1 LTCIAFADRFV
12 HRACVPILSRII
24 PDRFIW
30 VLIATIALASVL
42 PVRGADVAT
51 ANLVSSGAVFLI
63 FLLHGIR
70 LPRAEVIAGVRNWR
84 VQGALFLFVFGAM
97 GLTGLALARVTDGW
111 LPPLVALGFLYCG
124 VLPTTVQSAT
134 TYTSLAKGAV
144 AVSVV
149 ASALINLAAI
159 LVTPGLFAL
168 LAGRDGGVALSGDLA
183 VRIALILLLPFLIGQ
198 SVQRWVRPLALR
210 FPAAIKTMDQS
221 AIAIAVYVAFSAA
234 VVDGIW
240 TKLSNGDFAVLGAA
254 ITAMLLVGFGGSWL
268 IGGAMRLPRGQRTAM
283 LFSGAH
289 KSIAVG
295 APLAALLFPASAA
308 GMVLLPVLVYHLAQ
322 LVLSAWIAP
331 LLARKALDGHAPS
344 QTLP

>member
-1 LTCIAFADRFV
+1 MA
-12 HRACVPILSRII
+12 ILSRII

-30 VLIATIALASVL
+30 VLIATIAVASVL
-42 PVRGADVAT
+42 PVRGSDVAT

-70 LPRAEVIAGVRNWR
+70 LPRAEVIAGVRNWQ
-84 VQGALFLFVFGAM
+84 VQGALFLFIFGVM
-97 GLTGLALARVTDGW
+97 GLSGLALARLTDGW

-159 LVTPGLFAL
+159 IVTPGLFAL

-198 SVQRWVRPLALR
+198 ALQRWARPVALR
-210 FPAAIKTMDQS
+210 YPSVIKTMDQG

-234 VVDGIW
+234 VIDGIW
-240 TKLSNGDFAVLGAA
+240 GKLSSGDYAVFGAGIA
-254 ITAMLLVGFGGSWL
+254 AMLLVGFGGAWAM
-268 IGGAMRLPRGQRTAM
+268 GGAMRLPTGERTAV

-322 LVLSAWIAP
+322 LVLSAWVAP
-331 LLARKALDGHAPS
+331 VLAGWVSDGHAPPHPVS
-344 QTLP
+344 R

>member
-1 LTCIAFADRFV
+1 MSLLA
-12 HRACVPILSRII
+12 RII

-30 VLIATIALASVL
+30 ILIATIAVASLL
-42 PVRGADVAT
+42 PVRGADVAA
-51 ANLVSSGAVFLI
+51 ANLISSAAVFVI

-97 GLTGLALARVTDGW
+97 TLVGLALARLTDGW
-111 LPPLVALGFLYCG
+111 LPPLVALGFLYAG

-134 TYTSLAKGAV
+134 TYTSIARGAV
-144 AVSVV
+144 AVSVI

-159 LVTPGLFAL
+159 VVTPSLFAL

-183 VRIALILLLPFLIGQ
+183 GRIALILLLPFVVGQ
-198 SVQRWVRPLALR
+198 MVQRWARPWVLRHPAGVRL
-210 FPAAIKTMDQS
+210 MDQS

-240 TKLSNGDFAVLGAA
+240 TKLSGGDYAVLGAGVA
-254 ITAMLLVGFGGSWL
+254 AMLVAAFGGAWAL
-268 IGGAMRLPRGQRTAM
+268 GRAMKLAQPERTAV
-283 LFSGAH
+283 LFAGAH

-308 GMVLLPVLVYHLAQ
+308 GMVLLPILIYHLAQ
-322 LVLSAWIAP
+322 LIVSAWIAP
-331 LLARKALDGHAPS
+331 ALAS
-344 QTLP
+344 QTISPSGEVARET

>member
-1 LTCIAFADRFV
+1 MAL
-12 HRACVPILSRII
+12 LSRII

-30 VLIATIALASVL
+30 ILIATIAVASIL
-42 PVRGADVAT
+42 PVRGDDVAT
-51 ANLVSSGAVFLI
+51 ANIVSSAAVFLI

-70 LPRAEVIAGVRNWR
+70 LPRAEVIAGVRNWK

-97 GLTGLALARVTDGW
+97 TLVGLALARLTDGW
-111 LPPLVALGFLYCG
+111 LPPLVALGFLYAG

-134 TYTSLAKGAV
+134 TYTSMARGAV
-144 AVSVV
+144 AVSVI

-159 LVTPGLFAL
+159 AVTPTLFAL

-183 VRIALILLLPFLIGQ
+183 GRIALILLLPFIVGQ
-198 SVQRWVRPLALR
+198 MVQRWARPWVLR
-210 FPAAIKTMDQS
+210 HPSGVKLMDQS

-240 TKLSNGDFAVLGAA
+240 TKLSGGDYAVLGAGV
-254 ITAMLLVGFGGSWL
+254 TVMLLAGFGGAWL
-268 IGGAMRLPRGQRTAM
+268 LGGAMKLAQPERTAV
-283 LFSGAH
+283 LFAGAH

-308 GMVLLPVLVYHLAQ
+308 GMVLLPILIYHLAQ
-322 LVLSAWIAP
+322 LIVSAWIAP
-331 LLARKALDGHAPS
+331 GLATSASSPS
-344 QTLP
+344 GEVDA

>member
-1 LTCIAFADRFV
+1 MPAPTLAAMARETMA
-12 HRACVPILSRII
+12 ILSRII

-30 VLIATIALASVL
+30 VLIATIAVASVL
-42 PVRGADVAT
+42 PVRGDDVRI
-51 ANLVSSGAVFLI
+51 ANLVSSGAVFVI

-70 LPRAEVIAGVRNWR
+70 LPRAEVVAGVRNWR

-97 GLTGLALARVTDGW
+97 GLTGLILARATDGW

-159 LVTPGLFAL
+159 IVTPGLFAL

-183 VRIALILLLPFLIGQ
+183 VRIALILLLPFVIGQ
-198 SVQRWVRPLALR
+198 AVQRWARPMALR
-210 FPAAIKTMDQS
+210 FPAAIRTMDQS

-234 VVDGIW
+234 VVDGLW
-240 TKLSNGDFAVLGAA
+240 TRLSGGDFALLAMA
-254 ITAMLLVGFGGSWL
+254 IAAMLLVGFGGAWAM
-268 IGGAMRLPRGQRTAM
+268 GAALHLARPERTAV

-322 LVLSAWIAP
+322 LVISAWVAP
-331 LLARKALDGHAPS
+331 VLAKDGSAGHTPPQPVS
-344 QTLP
+344 R

>member
-1 LTCIAFADRFV
+1 MAL
-12 HRACVPILSRII
+12 LSRII

-30 VLIATIALASVL
+30 VLIATIVVASIL
-42 PVRGADVAT
+42 PVRGGDVVI
-51 ANLVSSGAVFLI
+51 ANLISSSAVFLI

-84 VQGALFLFVFGAM
+84 VQGAIFLFVFGAM
-97 GLTGLALARVTDGW
+97 TLVGLALARLTHGW

-134 TYTSLAKGAV
+134 TYTSIARGAV
-144 AVSVV
+144 AVSVI

-159 LVTPGLFAL
+159 VVTPSLFAL
-168 LAGRDGGVALSGDLA
+168 LAGRVGGDGGGVALSGELA
-183 VRIALILLLPFLIGQ
+183 GRIALILLLPFIVGQ
-198 SVQRWVRPLALR
+198 MVQRWVRPLVLR
-210 FPAAIKTMDQS
+210 YPAAVRTMDQS

-240 TKLSNGDFAVLGAA
+240 TKLSGSDFAILGLGVA
-254 ITAMLLVGFGGSWL
+254 AMLAVGFGGAW
-268 IGGAMRLPRGQRTAM
+268 AMGRAMKLARPERTAV
-283 LFSGAH
+283 LFAGAH

-308 GMVLLPVLVYHLAQ
+308 GMVLLPILVYHLAQ
-322 LVLSAWIAP
+322 LIVSAWIA
-331 LLARKALDGHAPS
+331 LGLAGASASPS
-344 QTLP
+344 AEVAREA